1 METMSKTAALKE
13 ARRLVS
19 ISGSGTSWQIYG
31 PYRLTDLDGPSTS
44 VSADSYWNARRRRG
58 AWVADIAATLMG
70 INPDGIEHH
79 YFMTGEE
86 RIEALLAA
94 AIRESQKA

>member
-31 PYRLTDLDGPSTS
+31 PYRDTDLSGPSTS
-44 VSADSYWNARRRRG
+44 SSATDYWKARARR
-58 AWVADIAATLMG
+58 AKWVASIAATLMG
-70 INPDGIEHH
+70 LDSDAVEHH
-79 YFMTGEE
+79 HFMTGEE
-86 RIEALLAA
+86 RIEALLDA